1 MRGAMELRSGGVED
15 VDAVMALW
23 AVAAENAG
31 RPADR
36 REMVEALVA
45 RDPEALLLALDDE
58 AGGAVVGS
66 LIAGW
71 DGWRFHLYRLAVHPS
86 WRRRG
91 VGRAL
96 LDAAEAR
103 FVALGATRVDAMVLD
118 ANDLGAS
125 IWRAA
130 GYERQ
135 DDWRR
140 WVKALR

>member
-1 MRGAMELRSGGVED
+1 MQLRTGALDD

-23 AVAAENAG
+23 ARAAENEG
-31 RPADR
+31 RPSDR

-45 RDPEALLLALDDE
+45 RDPDALLLAVADDGTL
-58 AGGAVVGS
+58 AGS

-71 DGWRFHLYRLAVHPS
+71 DGWRFHLYRLAVHPDH
-86 WRRRG
+86 RRRG
-91 VGRAL
+91 IGAAL
-96 LDAAEAR
+96 LDAAHAR
-103 FVALGATRVDAMVLD
+103 FAALGATRVDAMVLD
-118 ANDLGAS
+118 TNDLGAA

-140 WVKALR
+140 WVKPLGG